1 MSDKRATVI
10 EEGRAGEASP
20 HLNNAPL
27 LKTEALCKVFD
38 HEGAQI
44 SVLQGVDFEM
54 APRERVAVVGSSGAG
69 KSTLLQLL
77 GALDQPSSGEVYIEG
92 TALSSLDEPSLARLR
107 NERVGFMFQFHHL
120 LKELNALEN
129 VMMPALIARKSK
141 AEAKEWAERWLDEV
155 GLSHRLSH
163 RPSELSGG
171 EQQRV
176 ALARALVNR
185 PRLLLADEPTGN
197 LDQRTSA
204 EVHELLTRVNE
215 EHGTALLVVTH
226 TLELAELMPRQ
237 VTMIDGKLVD
247 GRLVERS

>member
-1 MSDKRATVI
+1 MTERAHETQ
-10 EEGRAGEASP
+10 GETP
-20 HLNNAPL
+20 LL

-38 HEGAQI
+38 HDGAKI
-44 SVLQGVDFEM
+44 TVLQGVDFEM

-69 KSTLLQLL
+69 KSTLLHLL
-77 GALDQPSSGEVYIEG
+77 GALDHPSSGEVYIEG
-92 TALSSLDEPSLARLR
+92 TALSSLDEPSLARFR

-120 LKELNALEN
+120 LKELTALEN
-129 VMMPALIARKSK
+129 VMMPALIARKPK
-141 AEAKEWAERWLDEV
+141 AEARESAARWLSEV
-155 GLSHRLSH
+155 GLSHRTSH

-176 ALARALVNR
+176 ALARALVNH

-226 TLELAELMPRQ
+226 TPELAALMPRQ
-237 VTMIDGKLVD
+237 VTMVDGKLVD
-247 GRLVERS
+247 GKRAG